1 MHVNLSKQT
10 LRDEPGEPALIQQI
24 MCTADISSAGMTVQ
38 FLLRA
43 GRSGAQNQGGKNIKG
58 FVTFR
63 HSSMLL
69 RKKTEGSGSSF

>member
-43 GRSGAQNQGGKNIKG
+43 GRSRAQNQGGKILKNLLG
-58 FVTFR
+58 QRFVTF
-63 HSSMLL
+63 
-69 RKKTEGSGSSF
+69 